1 MLGARTFGPA
11 VAILL
16 TSLALACS
24 TASPA
29 GSSQDGGPGT
39 GTGSTGFAGSGST
52 GIGGGGSAGSAGS
65 SASGAAG
72 TGSSCTAGAGG
83 MTMPGMKPGKMMGST
98 GGATCGPTGPGMMG
112 TAGSPPV
119 VNCTPG
125 VQGTLITG
133 CGYPSGSTG
142 LASVDFNENE
152 VLRAIQ
158 PVGGA
163 PNGTVRVFY
172 NDEHAMTLGVRSVV
186 VKTASGSTTTDYP
199 VSALMS
205 VPGSVTN
212 AQLGTTELTGDQSGL
227 DQSLRPMWPALFITD
242 ITANPQNRSGD
253 WQQGGRPI
261 APTEVFGTWKAAVRT
276 VDKTVT
282 PSTVTITP
290 DQDPAKNNWSLA
302 GGDTV
307 PSGLSSEGYGAEAR
321 WSVPL
326 LASHSYRVQVIVHD
340 GDQNKAG
347 GDSGE
352 ACVLFCS
359 GSSTGAGGSGGEGGA
374 GGGGAPPP
382 SCPTGLVACG
392 GDGIDPAN
400 CPQGT
405 VCANG
410 CCLNIIP

>member
-1 MLGARTFGPA
+1 MSSARWVQILLGFGFVCA
-11 VAILL
+11 VA
-16 TSLALACS
+16 ACGGAAKPS
-24 TASPA
+24 ASGQA
-29 GSSQDGGPGT
+29 GA
-39 GTGSTGFAGSGST
+39 AGAASGST
-52 GIGGGGSAGSAGS
+52 GAAGQGTAGATVTGAGGVSATGTGGVSATGTGGAAGATAGACSTMMPGPMGAKMCPGMMMGAAGSA
-65 SASGAAG
+65 
-72 TGSSCTAGAGG
+72 
-83 MTMPGMKPGKMMGST
+83 PI
-98 GGATCGPTGPGMMG
+98 
-112 TAGSPPV
+112 

-142 LASVDFNENE
+142 LASVEFNEDE
-152 VLRAIQ
+152 VLRAIE

-163 PNGTVRVFY
+163 PNGVVRVFY
-172 NDEHAMTLGVRSVV
+172 NDEHALTLGVRSVV
-186 VKTASGSTTTDYP
+186 VKTASGTTTMDYP

-205 VPGSVTN
+205 DPGSVMN
-212 AQLGTTELTGDQSGL
+212 AQMGTTELAGDQSGL
-227 DQSLRPMWPALFITD
+227 DQSLRPMWPTLFITD

-261 APTEVFGTWKAAVRT
+261 GPTDVFGTWKAAVRT

-282 PSTVTITP
+282 PNTVTITP
-290 DQDPAKNNWSLA
+290 DKDPSKNNWTLG

-307 PSGLSSEGYGAEAR
+307 PTGLANEGYGAEAR

-326 LASHSYRVQVIVHD
+326 PAGHSYRVQVIVHD

-359 GSSTGAGGSGGEGGA
+359 GSSTGAGGSGGAGGA
-374 GGGGAPPP
+374 GGEGGGSPA
-382 SCPTGLVACG
+382 CPTDVEACG

-400 CPQGT
+400 CPTGT

-410 CCLNIIP
+410 CCLTSNIIP